1 MNAPISRRNF
11 LTTSCASVGLAA
23 VGSSSSLA
31 APSAEPL
38 AMPRRPLGRTGW
50 LTSIVGFGG
59 GSRFLAQS
67 DPAVVERMIHRAV
80 ELGINYFD
88 TAFTYLDRNKER
100 ESYRRYSRFL
110 VPRYRNQV
118 ILVSKLMERDAETA
132 KRSLEIT
139 LKELGTDFLDL
150 LHFHALSKKEDVDR
164 IVAPDGALK
173 VYRQWKEQGVIKAIG
188 ITGHSSA
195 DVLLDAIERI
205 EPDCMMCPLNPAH
218 SGQFVGTDFARLIPV
233 ALRRGMGLLAMKT
246 TGRTTLIGK
255 NGVTPEEL
263 VRYALNLPV
272 AAAVIGM
279 PDVAVIESCAALAR
293 ALQPMSETERT
304 GLEQKLASA
313 TRHASLPYL
322 AAGYRDGGCSHLG

>member
-1 MNAPISRRNF
+1 MAGA
-11 LTTSCASVGLAA
+11 LTDIHCQRSV
-23 VGSSSSLA
+23 
-31 APSAEPL
+31 SA
-38 AMPRRPLGRTGW
+38 
-50 LTSIVGFGG
+50 
-59 GSRFLAQS
+59 
-67 DPAVVERMIHRAV
+67 
-80 ELGINYFD
+80 INYFD

-110 VPRYRNQV
+110 LPRYRKQV

-139 LKELGTDFLDL
+139 LKELGTDF
-150 LHFHALSKKEDVDR
+150 
-164 IVAPDGALK
+164 
-173 VYRQWKEQGVIKAIG
+173 
-188 ITGHSSA
+188 
-195 DVLLDAIERI
+195 
-205 EPDCMMCPLNPAH
+205 
-218 SGQFVGTDFARLIPV
+218 ARLIPV
-233 ALRRGMGLLAMKT
+233 ALPRGMGLRAMKT

-313 TRHASLPYL
+313 TRHDSLPYL
-322 AAGYRDGGCSHLG
+322 AAGYRDGECSHLG